1 MQARYS
7 LFTCTPQ
14 RFPRLSAR
22 TRNCS
27 PLRVGTSLTCKSV
40 LPGEAAPLG
49 STGRLACPTLLG
61 NLTSMEFMDF
71 SVLII
76 HQEHF
81 MFLTQLSGGL
91 MALENMLGLGQ
102 QQ

>member
-1 MQARYS
+1 MSQH
-7 LFTCTPQ
+7 FQ
-14 RFPRLSAR
+14 DDSAR
-22 TRNCS
+22 TRNCLPS
-27 PLRVGTSLTCKSV
+27 RAGTSLICKSV
-40 LPGEAAPLG
+40 LPGEALPLG

-91 MALENMLGLGQ
+91 MALENMLELGQ